1 MALLSIRLPYRVV
14 TILLFLT
21 CGYDSHI
28 DARSRYL
35 KTSSTSRRH
44 LPTNFGKTNFIV
56 GFDHQHLQEEQRHH
70 IQENLKFLLS
80 SDGHIKRALFSPDD
94 NIKKTLINII
104 KAEQSSLKIAIFT
117 LTDKDI
123 ADSIIAVSK
132 YVPVEIITE
141 PSTINGMYSK
151 INYLKEHGVPVFCYK
166 PTKRTAPLGNLMHNK
181 ITLCEK
187 NINDKPLVIT
197 GSFNYTVS
205 ANVNNQENIVILD
218 DPKLIKQY
226 KKQFEQLKKRSKR
239 YLDYS
244 ATI

>member
-1 MALLSIRLPYRVV
+1 
-14 TILLFLT
+14 
-21 CGYDSHI
+21 
-28 DARSRYL
+28 
-35 KTSSTSRRH
+35 
-44 LPTNFGKTNFIV
+44 
-56 GFDHQHLQEEQRHH
+56 
-70 IQENLKFLLS
+70 
-80 SDGHIKRALFSPDD
+80 
-94 NIKKTLINII
+94 
-104 KAEQSSLKIAIFT
+104 
-117 LTDKDI
+117 
-123 ADSIIAVSK
+123 
-132 YVPVEIITE
+132 
-141 PSTINGMYSK
+141 
-151 INYLKEHGVPVFCYK
+151 
-166 PTKRTAPLGNLMHNK
+166 MHNK